1 METENTDSSA
11 VEAGSESLR
20 PEGGD
25 FSGTAA
31 SYLFVKRMFDII
43 SSLFALVVTSPFFL
57 ILAVAIKI
65 DSKGPVFHLSDRI
78 GKDNEIFK
86 MLKFRTMRIDTP
98 QLATHL
104 MMRDAKRYV
113 TPVGRFL
120 RKTSLDEL
128 PQLLNV
134 IKGDMSV
141 VGPRPALFNQDD
153 QISLRTER
161 GVHKLIPGITGW
173 AQTHGRDEIP
183 IAAKVD
189 LDTHYMER
197 QSFTLDMYILWLS
210 VKQAFAGIGVTH

>member
-1 METENTDSSA
+1 MAMENKDSSV

-20 PEGGD
+20 TEGVD
-25 FSGTAA
+25 FSGPAA
-31 SYLFVKRMFDII
+31 SYLFAKRMFDIM
-43 SSLFALVVTSPFFL
+43 SSLFALVVTSPLFL
-57 ILAVAIKI
+57 ILAMAIKI
-65 DSKGPVFHLSDRI
+65 DSKGPVFHLSTRI
-78 GKDNEIFK
+78 GKDNTTFK
-86 MLKFRTMRIDTP
+86 MFKFRTMRIDTP

-104 MMRDAKRYV
+104 MMQEAHKWV
-113 TPVGRFL
+113 TRVGKFL

-128 PQLLNV
+128 PQLINV

-183 IAAKVD
+183 IAEKVE
-189 LDTHYMER
+189 LDTYYMER
-197 QSFTLDMYILWLS
+197 QSFALDMYILWLS